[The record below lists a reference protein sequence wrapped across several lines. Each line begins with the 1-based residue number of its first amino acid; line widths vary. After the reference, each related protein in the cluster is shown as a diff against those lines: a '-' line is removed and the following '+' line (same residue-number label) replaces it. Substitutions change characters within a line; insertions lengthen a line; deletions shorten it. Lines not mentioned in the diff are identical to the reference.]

1 MAERALG
8 MIETRGLVAALEVAD
23 AMSKAADVV
32 LLGKEITDA
41 ALVTIKVAGEVGAVK
56 AAVEAGVKA
65 AAKVGEV
72 VATHIIANPHQEVE
86 ANLYSKDERAKLRA

>member
-8 MIETRGLVAALEVAD
+8 MVETRGLVAALEAAD

-56 AAVEAGVKA
+56 AALDAGAQA
-65 AAKVGEV
+65 AASVGQV
-72 VATHIIANPHQEVE
+72 AATHIIPNPHHQVE
-86 ANLYSKDERAKLRA
+86 LHLYSDEERARLRA